1 MIAPLVALAFLALP
15 LVAQAPQGWDDT
27 HLRGLELVSEG
38 KSEEAI
44 ALYEGQ
50 SHGLR
55 TSTVPYTRLPTLT
68 GCWLCSLPRRGP
80 LRTLRAV
87 AIWKFAATHFRRVA
101 GGGSEYREP
110 AVLQLMD
117 VYGEDDLNQAGE
129 VVAFARLYVEINPAS
144 AIGHIQLASALR
156 SLGREAAAT
165 EALLAART
173 AVGPDYELLL
183 ATSIVDH
190 VLKTPAARPEDG
202 RALLDYAQPVLD
214 DAIAREPTDRSV
226 LLTKAAALRLRG
238 ERLEPDPN
246 RKQTLLDESDRVFDQ
261 FSESS
266 PNRTSPEEPAPNPL
280 PPGYAEAQAEA
291 ESLFGRKQFL
301 AAAAIYG
308 KFVTSHPKFLPPHYM
323 RLGALVA
330 AGRGDEV
337 DAGLEAARASVP
349 ATAELRCAAA
359 AYLFELVYRN
369 ETIAAADAMKF
380 LAEALL
386 VLDEAMTLKPD
397 YVEALVY
404 KSLVV
409 RTQARFETDPD
420 KARALSSEADRLK
433 AQADEMRKQPF

>member
-1 MIAPLVALAFLALP
+1 
-15 LVAQAPQGWDDT
+15 
-27 HLRGLELVSEG
+27 
-38 KSEEAI
+38 
-44 ALYEGQ
+44 
-50 SHGLR
+50 
-55 TSTVPYTRLPTLT
+55 
-68 GCWLCSLPRRGP
+68 
-80 LRTLRAV
+80 
-87 AIWKFAATHFRRVA
+87 
-101 GGGSEYREP
+101 
-110 AVLQLMD
+110 MD

-308 KFVTSHPKFLPPHYM
+308 KFVTSHPEFLPPHYM

-369 ETIAAADAMKF
+369 ETIAPADAMKF

-409 RTQARFETDPD
+409 RTQARFEIDPD